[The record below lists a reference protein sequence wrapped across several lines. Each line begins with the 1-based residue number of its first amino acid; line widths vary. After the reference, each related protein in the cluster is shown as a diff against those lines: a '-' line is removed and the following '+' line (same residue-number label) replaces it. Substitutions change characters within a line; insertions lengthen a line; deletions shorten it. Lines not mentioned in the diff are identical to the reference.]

1 MIKIYSF
8 IFGIVSG
15 VYIAQTYDIPDIK
28 IIGTKALD
36 YIKTLE
42 KNDKNNNK

>member
-1 MIKIYSF
+1 MMKIYSF

-28 IIGTKALD
+28 IIGDKALD

-42 KNDKNNNK
+42 KNDKNK

>member
-15 VYIAQTYDIPDIK
+15 VYMAQNYDIPDIK
-28 IIGTKALD
+28 IIGDKALN

-42 KNDKNNNK
+42 KNDKNK